1 MHYNKINYYQ
11 VWPAPAII
19 IFMLILSASC
29 KQNTVQNQGSENT
42 YPVETYQVLPE
53 MYSESIR
60 TTGELLSFEETQ
72 IMAPVAGNVLNIYF
86 REGQNI
92 NKGDLL
98 VEIDNRSWSA
108 RKRGLEAQL
117 VSAESDLARRKN
129 LLEIEG
135 VSQEELEQSQAN
147 VSNLQAQIE
156 ELDVMIDLAHIRA
169 PYNGRLG
176 MRNFSPGAYL
186 SQGDLITSL
195 VQSHRLRVNFS
206 IPARYASLAKENQE
220 IKVISSASG
229 DTAVAVIYAIDPTIN
244 SASRSLQLRAM
255 LDNEKSRF
263 VAGDFAQVIFDIR
276 QTENALLVPAESII
290 PELNTQVVY
299 VARDGRAVRQEVE
312 TGSRTR
318 DRVQIL
324 NGLSPGDYVLTT
336 GLMQIRDGDQINF
349 SESTRE
355 EPL

>member
-1 MHYNKINYYQ
+1 MHYTKINNYQ
-11 VWPAPAII
+11 FWPVLAII
-19 IFMLILSASC
+19 ISMLILSVSC
-29 KQNTVQNQGSENT
+29 KQNTVQNQGSENLVS
-42 YPVETYQVLPE
+42 VEAYQVMPE
-53 MYSESIR
+53 IYSESIR
-60 TTGELLSFEETQ
+60 ATGELLSFEETQ
-72 IMAPVAGNVLNIYF
+72 IVAPVPGNVLNIYF
-86 REGQNI
+86 REGQSI

-117 VSAESDLARRKN
+117 LSAESDLARKKD

-135 VSQEELEQSQAN
+135 VSQEELEQSEAT

-220 IKVISSASG
+220 IQVISSASG

-244 SASRSLQLRAM
+244 PASRSLQIRAM
-255 LDNEKSRF
+255 LDNKNSRF
-263 VAGDFAQVIFDIR
+263 IAGDFAQIIFDVR
-276 QTENALLVPAESII
+276 HTEDALLVPAESII

-299 VARDGRAVRQEVE
+299 IARNGRAVRQEVE

-336 GLMQIRDGDQINF
+336 GLMEIRDGDQINF
-349 SESTRE
+349 TESNGE